1 MQHSRPITY
10 FSKALD
16 ARNKQLYIYE
26 KEFLA
31 LIMIVDK
38 WRHYVQ
44 RTEFEIHTDHK
55 ALSFLGQQEL
65 QFKVVYKQGKDNV
78 VADALSRV
86 GHVMVMAVV
95 SEDQPMSIQ
104 EVLNSYAIDSEAQ
117 ELLAKLSVV
126 VQMSKVISYVK
137 G

>member
-1 MQHSRPITY
+1 MQHGRPITY

-95 SEDQPMSIQ
+95 SEVQPMWIQ

>member
-1 MQHSRPITY
+1 MQHGRPITY

-16 ARNKQLYIYE
+16 ARNKQLSIYE

-55 ALSFLGQQEL
+55 PLSFLGQQVL
-65 QFKVVYKQGKDNV
+65 QFKVIYKQGKDNV

-95 SEDQPMSIQ
+95 SEVQPMWIQ

>member
-16 ARNKQLYIYE
+16 ARNKQLSIYE

-95 SEDQPMSIQ
+95 SEVQPMWIQ

>member
-16 ARNKQLYIYE
+16 ARNKQLSIYE

-44 RTEFEIHTDHK
+44 RTEFEIHTDPK

-65 QFKVVYKQGKDNV
+65 QFKVIYKQGKDNV
-78 VADALSRV
+78 VANALSRV

-95 SEDQPMSIQ
+95 SEVQPMWIQ
-104 EVLNSYAIDSEAQ
+104 EVLNPYAIDSEAQ

-126 VQMSKVISYVK
+126 VQMSKVICYVK